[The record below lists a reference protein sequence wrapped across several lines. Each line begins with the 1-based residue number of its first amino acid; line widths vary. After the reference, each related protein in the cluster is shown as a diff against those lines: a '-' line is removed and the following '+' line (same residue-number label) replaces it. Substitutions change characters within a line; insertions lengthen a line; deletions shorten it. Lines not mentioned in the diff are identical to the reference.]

1 LFDISFSFEDT
12 AGAHSSADAHAYEAG
27 LLLGALQL
35 VEQCHNHASTGH
47 AEGVTHGDSTTS
59 RV

>member
-1 LFDISFSFEDT
+1 
-12 AGAHSSADAHAYEAG
+12 
-27 LLLGALQL
+27 

-59 RV
+59 WV

>member
-1 LFDISFSFEDT
+1 
-12 AGAHSSADAHAYEAG
+12 
-27 LLLGALQL
+27 